1 MKADASLEKSLR
13 GLLNGR
19 VLLLGIGNRLR
30 SDDAAGPLLAD
41 RLSGRVNAEVID
53 AGDVPENYI
62 GPIRKLGPEVV
73 LALDAVRSGRRP
85 GQVQLFG
92 REDVV
97 DLTSSTHDIGLGS
110 LLEFISQETGARVF
124 LLGIEPQDTGFGE
137 ELSKPVEQA
146 VEEIEALLVRLLK

>member
-1 MKADASLEKSLR
+1 MKADASLEESLR
-13 GLLNGR
+13 GLLHGR

-92 REDVV
+92 RSGSNYRSKCRGIDKNQGGEAGNTV
-97 DLTSSTHDIGLGS
+97 DQSSASPAQITLWVELG
-110 LLEFISQETGARVF
+110 T
-124 LLGIEPQDTGFGE
+124 TGF
-137 ELSKPVEQA
+137 
-146 VEEIEALLVRLLK
+146 